1 MTKNI
6 EVEIRGEIT
15 KREFDR
21 LMKLFKERGKFI
33 DEKDRIAICYPDP
46 NTGSLVEECFTD
58 IRVRET
64 NGIPEI
70 IIKKGKW
77 GGNENRKE
85 LSVVGKKGEFGKMLE
100 MMDALGHK
108 TGMAVVRKGKVF
120 EYKDVEFSL
129 VEVPDHSYY
138 YEAEL
143 MVDESKIEEAQSQIR
158 VLCSELGLTIFD
170 DDGFYKYINKLN
182 KEANR
187 AFSFDEYNEDFFKN
201 QFGI

>member
-1 MTKNI
+1 MIKNI

-15 KREFDR
+15 KEEYDK
-21 LMKLFKERGKFI
+21 LTKLFEKEGKFI
-33 DEKDRIAICYPDP
+33 DDKDRIAICYPDP

-85 LSVVGKKGEFGKMLE
+85 LSVIGKRGEFGKMLE

-108 TGMAVVRKGKVF
+108 TGVAVVRKGKVY
-120 EYKDVEFSL
+120 EYKGIEFSL

-143 MVDESKIEEAQSQIR
+143 MVEEDKIIEAQGKIR
-158 VLCSELGLTIFD
+158 KLCDKLGLAVFD
-170 DDGFYKYINKLN
+170 DDGFYTYINKLN
-182 KEANR
+182 KEANKP
-187 AFSFDEYNEDFFKN
+187 FCFDEYSDNFFDN
-201 QFGI
+201 NFSA